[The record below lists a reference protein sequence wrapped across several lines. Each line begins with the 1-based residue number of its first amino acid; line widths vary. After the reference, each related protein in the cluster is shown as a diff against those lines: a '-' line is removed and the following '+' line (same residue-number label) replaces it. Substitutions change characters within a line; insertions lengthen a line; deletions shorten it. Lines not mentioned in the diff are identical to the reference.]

1 MKEELQRRAAVEVC
15 MAYIAALYDLAPK
28 VSGHH
33 EGAHQKLAPRWL
45 LAYVLVALT
54 QTGTCVTQTMFAAS
68 AKIISMV
75 YVVLAAILAMHV
87 H

>member
-33 EGAHQKLAPRWL
+33 EGAH
-45 LAYVLVALT
+45 
-54 QTGTCVTQTMFAAS
+54 
-68 AKIISMV
+68 
-75 YVVLAAILAMHV
+75 
-87 H
+87 

>member
-1 MKEELQRRAAVEVC
+1 
-15 MAYIAALYDLAPK
+15 
-28 VSGHH
+28 
-33 EGAHQKLAPRWL
+33 
-45 LAYVLVALT
+45 
-54 QTGTCVTQTMFAAS
+54 MFAAS